1 MIENFTARSFF
12 RNIQRKIVSNNL
24 YRLAS
29 RTSIF
34 RGAENELKNLG
45 IIRSVNHGSSS
56 SQPVVP
62 PPPPPP
68 PPLPSL
74 TSSNFPTTSNNNLFS
89 NVFCK
94 NISTNNG
101 FIQKENNGFNNLP
114 NYKTETAVN
123 EGDCLG
129 KCNSDNYCTSYSL
142 LKNKNDSNCLLYNTV
157 PTSLNNNITTNSGYK
172 INNYKYDLN
181 NLNNDQKNIIRK
193 DCLNNYFNNEN
204 NTTLDYSKCYN
215 IVNNNSNIS
224 FDAQCLANM
233 YEPLNKVKVLNNY
246 NNIDTDLINSI
257 TNEDLNNFSQNYEGY
272 LQSQI
277 GILNSL
283 NNDHQRNK
291 YHEEINIKTD
301 IESNNAKNNMLQQKN
316 EQTNDILNIINNNND
331 DNNNDITESFE
342 NYNVKSNNI
351 IKFYLYILFGVIII
365 YFLFILKKCMAK
377 TKAK

>member
-1 MIENFTARSFF
+1 MLSD
-12 RNIQRKIVSNNL
+12 KD
-24 YRLAS
+24 
-29 RTSIF
+29 
-34 RGAENELKNLG
+34 KD
-45 IIRSVNHGSSS
+45 
-56 SQPVVP
+56 
-62 PPPPPP
+62 
-68 PPLPSL
+68 
-74 TSSNFPTTSNNNLFS
+74 
-89 NVFCK
+89 
-94 NISTNNG
+94 TN
-101 FIQKENNGFNNLP
+101 KED
-114 NYKTETAVN
+114 K
-123 EGDCLG
+123 
-129 KCNSDNYCTSYSL
+129 
-142 LKNKNDSNCLLYNTV
+142 
-157 PTSLNNNITTNSGYK
+157 
-172 INNYKYDLN
+172 
-181 NLNNDQKNIIRK
+181 
-193 DCLNNYFNNEN
+193 NYFNNEN